1 MSQQITLIQATV
13 AALLLAVGTVHA
25 APQEVVKLPRVVI
38 VGKAT
43 PAAVQ
48 VAKIEVLPR
57 VVVVGKAQQQ
67 QQAPQLLAATATT
80 APVAVRFTARAL

>member
-13 AALLLAVGTVHA
+13 AALLLAVGAAHAA
-25 APQEVVKLPRVVI
+25 APQEIVKLPRVVV
-38 VGKAT
+38 VGKAA

-57 VVVVGKAQQQ
+57 VVVVGRAQQPPQ
-67 QQAPQLLAATATT
+67 QLLASTAMA
-80 APVAVRFTARAL
+80 APVAVKFIARAL